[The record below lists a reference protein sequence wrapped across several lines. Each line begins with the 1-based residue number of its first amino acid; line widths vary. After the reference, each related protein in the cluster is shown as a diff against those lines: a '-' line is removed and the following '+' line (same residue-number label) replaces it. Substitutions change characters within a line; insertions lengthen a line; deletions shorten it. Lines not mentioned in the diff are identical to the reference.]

1 MEAEK
6 LAEQNNNRDERQ
18 QALADAGG
26 ARPNDKNFI
35 PVMTQRAN
43 EFFGPGGF
51 DKVIAALNGL
61 AKEAHEISIGKAVED
76 LGLTESHLCGAP
88 YGEANQGW
96 PHCGECSKSMTFVGQ
111 LNTGMIEDFPE
122 SGPGLYTIFV
132 CFACNHA
139 ANESPAP
146 PGNGWLVR
154 TYTTVSNGSRIRPPR
169 GTKETPARPMKTNDT
184 VKTLPQ
190 WDFVDKLDPDFVD
203 TLVRLYPPDVES
215 LYEKLQAVALGPDHE
230 AAFSHVGGYPEWL
243 GGEEIVLC
251 KKCQSPLSLLLQLES
266 IESLGLK
273 FGDEGIAYLMYC
285 PNHPAD
291 TSLVV
296 QGA

>member
-18 QALADAGG
+18 QAIADAGG

-35 PVMTQRAN
+35 PTMTKRAD

-51 DKVIAALNGL
+51 DKIVEQLGSL
-61 AKEAHEISIGKAVED
+61 AKEGHEISIGKGVED

-88 YGEANQGW
+88 YGEASQGW
-96 PHCGECSKSMTFVGQ
+96 PHCGECSKSMHFVGQ

-122 SGPGLYTIFV
+122 SGPGLYTFFV
-132 CFACNHA
+132 CFECNHA
-139 ANESPAP
+139 SNESPAP

-154 TYTTVSNGSRIRPPR
+154 TYTTVSNGSRIKPPR
-169 GTKETPARPMKTNDT
+169 GTKETAARPIKTNDV
-184 VKTLPQ
+184 VKTMPQ
-190 WDFVDKLDPDFVD
+190 WDFVDKIEPDLVD
-203 TLVRLYPPDVES
+203 MLVRLYPPDVES
-215 LYEKLQAVALGPDHE
+215 LYEKLKTVCLGPDHE
-230 AAFSHVGGYPEWL
+230 SSFSHVGGYPDWMN
-243 GGEEIVLC
+243 GEEVVLC
-251 KKCQSPLSLLLQLES
+251 KKCQSPLNLLIQLES

-273 FGDEGIAYLMYC
+273 FGKDGIAYLLYC